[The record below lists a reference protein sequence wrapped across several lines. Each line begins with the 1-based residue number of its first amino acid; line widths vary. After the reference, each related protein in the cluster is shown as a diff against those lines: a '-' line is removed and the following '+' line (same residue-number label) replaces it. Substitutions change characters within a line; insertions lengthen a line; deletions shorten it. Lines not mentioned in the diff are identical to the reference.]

1 MCTPGRCWEARSSTA
16 EDFFVDRRQSSHG
29 RRLAKSLGVALKRAF
44 MNSSE
49 LSVGSIRVFLFA
61 DVLADLL
68 QFEPNGGHR
77 ITAGPEVLASEV
89 SFLTS
94 GESRCTCVR
103 GPASDAL
110 RLSGILSAVP
120 THGKLVP
127 IADVLAR
134 KAPCVVPWAQTRRD
148 TCSSTWS
155 GIGFRTDPTLDPP
168 LVGHQATWGGSY
180 SRNGQT
186 CSSRT
191 GRTSGLPNSVSGR
204 NRLRSHGRAR
214 LVAVSGRG
222 KRAGEAERC
231 VGFEGNAHARLGDF

>member
-1 MCTPGRCWEARSSTA
+1 
-16 EDFFVDRRQSSHG
+16 
-29 RRLAKSLGVALKRAF
+29 

-191 GRTSGLPNSVSGR
+191 GRTSGLPNSVTFQV
-204 NRLRSHGRAR
+204 LAR
-214 LVAVSGRG
+214 LSPHS
-222 KRAGEAERC
+222 
-231 VGFEGNAHARLGDF
+231 EG

>member
-89 SFLTS
+89 SFLTPQAS
-94 GESRCTCVR
+94 NRDGTLPLQETDHRSNRVLRGNRDAHVYVVRHQMPFDNLAFFLPCQRMENWSQLPTCLPEKR
-103 GPASDAL
+103 LASSLGHKHDV
-110 RLSGILSAVP
+110 ILAVP
-120 THGKLVP
+120 LG
-127 IADVLAR
+127 
-134 KAPCVVPWAQTRRD
+134 
-148 TCSSTWS
+148 
-155 GIGFRTDPTLDPP
+155 
-168 LVGHQATWGGSY
+168 VG
-180 SRNGQT
+180 
-186 CSSRT
+186 
-191 GRTSGLPNSVSGR
+191 
-204 NRLRSHGRAR
+204 
-214 LVAVSGRG
+214 
-222 KRAGEAERC
+222 
-231 VGFEGNAHARLGDF
+231 